1 MSGPLTLPDGTWSGG
16 MDPDSSVDECA
27 AQACYGCYCKNMDEQ
42 PFCQKYNEDEQEKL
56 KLTAAIIAVS
66 VCTNV
71 VLKVLIT
78 QVTKF
83 EGCHTST
90 EEEISTAIKIFV
102 ALLINAAVLP
112 ICLYADLSEF
122 SWIPFVFDGVYSDV
136 TGEWHANVG
145 YPFSQAALI
154 NAFSFPFPSMSEP
167 LLWHMQRWALKSRM
181 RTHLQLE
188 KLYTPV
194 KFLLSE
200 RCGQFLTVIFYTI
213 MFSSSTPMLYVCMII
228 YLHPAVLL
236 RPCFAATPLRHAS
249 AVHGQACAPGC

>member
-1 MSGPLTLPDGTWSGG
+1 MRSSSGDSVRCEFLQYLAQDKSFRTCKGFIKQGRWAVDFSIYEPYTVSGPHTLPDGTWSGE
-16 MDPDSSVDECA
+16 MDPDSSVDDCA

-122 SWIPFVFDGVYSDV
+122 SWIPFVFDGVYSDA
-136 TGEWHANVG
+136 TGEWT
-145 YPFSQAALI
+145 
-154 NAFSFPFPSMSEP
+154 
-167 LLWHMQRWALKSRM
+167 RTWATLFR
-181 RTHLQLE
+181 R
-188 KLYTPV
+188 
-194 KFLLSE
+194 
-200 RCGQFLTVIFYTI
+200 RR
-213 MFSSSTPMLYVCMII
+213 SSTPSRSPSRQCPSLC
-228 YLHPAVLL
+228 
-236 RPCFAATPLRHAS
+236 CGTCS
-249 AVHGQACAPGC
+249 AGR